1 MNGLWARSIMDGYAK
16 YAAAGACI
24 LMLVY
29 YCVAIGFS
37 AVEIV
42 LFSVGS
48 ILLWFPLGGMIFAL
62 LRSEVP
68 DLIVRFTISAIASYS
83 LTTLAYFA
91 FSVLKVPIFFYLLLG
106 AALAFGAVKLFR
118 KILRSWPLGFP
129 PASTW
134 ILPIIISGSLI
145 VTIPYKKLF
154 ETTYDP
160 STNETSHTYRLAGD
174 HMMHASIA
182 YELDRNT
189 PNTQSPFWAGLA
201 DRAYHN
207 FPHITTMLLARF
219 TQQREMLRAHIV
231 YHYTI
236 IECLFCLALFS
247 LAKILTGSRIAG
259 YIGAAS
265 IYIFLIHTPPLFA
278 RFTHFDA
285 QLQFVYFTLFP
296 HASSGMELV
305 EITSSQMYS
314 GLLVL
319 QGILL
324 SIVCISLNVARGQAC
339 HILLG
344 LAAMLIASTIR
355 FRGQI
360 FIVVMPSFLLI
371 MLYATYWKRSAHY
384 ALAAALALLVAAPLF
399 LEMRSATYLPIS
411 SGLRIGFND
420 LAMPDSGLFFNNWP
434 FAYIIVSF
442 VRSAL
447 SNDYLFRGVWQLIS
461 MLAFTILNVVG
472 ILLTVCALIF
482 LWSRRAWNEFRLF
495 SVVLL
500 LAFVFTIFE
509 AVLLAADYDLYSLG
523 GQVPLHIRW
532 YFLGLGPTAIW
543 IIICRAQEGLK
554 WSRET
559 WGVIGLVIGGVLF
572 FGRYLTLPSK
582 ALPNPSFSMSID
594 QEHWLALE
602 YLHDRT
608 APDAVIIMRDTSPL
622 SGLYGRAAYYEYI
635 GGDVFERLA
644 LRLGGDNNRPF
655 ILDRLWSSQSNED
668 FCALL
673 AATRSDYLLSDFK
686 NPLHVEDPQCLVR
699 VWLSPRKQVEI
710 FKHIR

>member
-1 MNGLWARSIMDGYAK
+1 
-16 YAAAGACI
+16 
-24 LMLVY
+24 
-29 YCVAIGFS
+29 
-37 AVEIV
+37 
-42 LFSVGS
+42 
-48 ILLWFPLGGMIFAL
+48 
-62 LRSEVP
+62 
-68 DLIVRFTISAIASYS
+68 
-83 LTTLAYFA
+83 
-91 FSVLKVPIFFYLLLG
+91 
-106 AALAFGAVKLFR
+106 
-118 KILRSWPLGFP
+118 
-129 PASTW
+129 
-134 ILPIIISGSLI
+134 
-145 VTIPYKKLF
+145 
-154 ETTYDP
+154 
-160 STNETSHTYRLAGD
+160 
-174 HMMHASIA
+174 
-182 YELDRNT
+182 
-189 PNTQSPFWAGLA
+189 
-201 DRAYHN
+201 
-207 FPHITTMLLARF
+207 MLLARF
-219 TQQREMLRAHIV
+219 TQQRDMLRAHIV

-247 LAKILTGSRIAG
+247 FAKILTGSRIAG

-265 IYIFLIHTPPLFA
+265 LYIFLIRTPPLFA
-278 RFTHFDA
+278 EFTRFHVPLESIDFI
-285 QLQFVYFTLFP
+285 YFTLFP

-324 SIVCISLNVARGQAC
+324 SIVCISMNVARGQAC

-360 FIVVMPSFLLI
+360 FIVLMPSFLLI
-371 MLYATYWKRSAHY
+371 MLYATCWKRSTDY
-384 ALAAALALLVAAPLF
+384 TFAAALALLVAAPLF
-399 LEMRSATYLPIS
+399 LEMRSATYLPTS
-411 SGLRIGFND
+411 SALRIGFND
-420 LAMPDSGLFFNNWP
+420 LAMPDNGLFFNNWP
-434 FAYIIVSF
+434 FAYIIVRC

-447 SNDYLFRGVWQLIS
+447 SNDYLFRGAWQLIS

-472 ILLTVCALIF
+472 ILLTICVLIF

-500 LAFVFTIFE
+500 IAFVFTIFE
-509 AVLLAADYDLYSLG
+509 GALLAADYDSYSFG

-532 YFLGLGPTAIW
+532 YFLGLGPTAVW

-554 WSRET
+554 WSRKT

-582 ALPNPSFSMSID
+582 ALPDSISMSID
-594 QEHWLALE
+594 QDHWLALE

-608 APDAVIIMRDTSPL
+608 PRDAVIIMRDISPL
-622 SGLYGRAAYYEYI
+622 SGLHGRAAYYENI
-635 GGDVFERLA
+635 GGEVFNKLA
-644 LRLGGDNNRPF
+644 LRLSGDNNRPF

-673 AATRSDYLLSDFK
+673 AGTRSDYLLSDSK
-686 NPLHVEDPQCLVR
+686 NPLPVEDPRCLVR
-699 VWLSPRKQVEI
+699 VWSSPRNQVEI